1 MTNFETDTMAKDTEF
16 LDRWENTPKEE
27 KEYVRV
33 TMLTEAAEF
42 LNKQAFEDFGMH
54 QSAVSM
60 EISKLVL
67 IAKKCLEK
75 KESENL

>member
-1 MTNFETDTMAKDTEF
+1 MANCETDCMAKDTKF
-16 LDRWENTPKEE
+16 MDKWKNTPKEE

-60 EISKLVL
+60 EISKLIL
-67 IAKKCLEK
+67 IAKQCLENK
-75 KESENL
+75 GE

>member
-16 LDRWENTPKEE
+16 LDRWKNTPKEE